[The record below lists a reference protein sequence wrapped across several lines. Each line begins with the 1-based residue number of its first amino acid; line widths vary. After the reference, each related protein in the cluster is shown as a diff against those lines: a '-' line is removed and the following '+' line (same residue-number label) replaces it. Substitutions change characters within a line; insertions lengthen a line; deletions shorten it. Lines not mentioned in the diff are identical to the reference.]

1 MLAIICA
8 CKQTISFGTGFS
20 ILAWIENDGIAVISG
35 IFAAILFLVTGF
47 LIVFWFWGRIL
58 GESQVN
64 GGSPVSR
71 RYNLCGTLSCITSF
85 LYIVCTQLV
94 FRTNI

>member
-8 CKQTISFGTGFS
+8 CKQTISFATGFS

-47 LIVFWFWGRIL
+47 LIVFWFWGKNI
-58 GESQVN
+58 
-64 GGSPVSR
+64 R
-71 RYNLCGTLSCITSF
+71 RVTGKWKVARVQKI
-85 LYIVCTQLV
+85 
-94 FRTNI
+94 